1 MSDAQAPRQPGPDTP
16 FEIGLVMAGAIS
28 AGAYTAGVIDFLV
41 EALDEWEKAK
51 AFARAHPDDPKARE
65 CPMHEVKIK
74 VMAGASAGGMTSGL
88 AAGLLGM
95 DYEPVVAQ
103 PDPDRP
109 AQPTNNNLY
118 RSWVNTIDID
128 PLLGSRDL
136 DGSANAPIQSVL
148 DSSILDDIAA
158 DAFHFE
164 RPDARKSRPYVA
176 DPLHV
181 FLTVTNLRGIPYP
194 LNFANFSHSQKIALY
209 EMTMHADNMHFM
221 LSRDEPPKDQGAFWL
236 KPYDFGNPASWG
248 LLQKTA
254 LATGAFPVGLAPVLL
269 KRLSAQYD
277 VRHWPH
283 KGPYEV
289 NGHHYCEY
297 WMPIPPQFGNGGK
310 AFEYDFLCVDGG
322 VMNNEPLDLA
332 NLVLTGPLGAE
343 PVEGDKVTRATVMIL
358 PFPNSTGFS
367 RTYDG
372 KTDLLHLIPTIF
384 NSLISQA
391 RFKPSELTMAND
403 PDVYSRFLVVPRR
416 GYRASGEIEPFTIA
430 CGSLEGFGGF
440 LSRKFREH
448 DYQLGRRNC
457 QWFLKQYFTLP
468 SKEEKRN
475 RLFDHWTPEA
485 RAKFAVHK
493 STDPSVV
500 LPILPVIPLM
510 GTAGERDVPAPTWPT
525 FTEAE
530 FQALR
535 PKVKSRLARVVKALV
550 DENIQGFLWGPL
562 ARGSIKS
569 AWWLK
574 GGDVVDR
581 VMQTIRDDLTMRG
594 LMRP

>member
-1 MSDAQAPRQPGPDTP
+1 MPDAQVPREPGPDIP

-28 AGAYTAGVIDFLV
+28 AGAYSAGVVDFLV
-41 EALDEWEKAK
+41 ETLDEWEKAK
-51 AFARAHPDDPKARE
+51 EFARQHSADPKARE
-65 CPMHEVKIK
+65 CPMHEIKIK

-95 DYEPVVAQ
+95 DYEPVVTQ
-103 PDPDRP
+103 PPPGLP
-109 AQPTNNNLY
+109 ATPANNNLY

-128 PLLGSRDL
+128 PLLGSKDL
-136 DGSANAPIQSVL
+136 DGGANGPVQSVL
-148 DSSILDDIAA
+148 DSSILLDIA
-158 DAFHFE
+158 DNAFRFE
-164 RPDARKSRPYVA
+164 RPNARKSRPYVA

-194 LNFANFSHSQKIALY
+194 LDFANFAQSEKVKLY
-209 EMTMHADNMHFM
+209 EMTMHADNMHFI
-221 LSRDEPPKDQGAFWL
+221 LSRDEPPKEQGAFWL
-236 KPYDFGNPASWG
+236 KPYDFQNPETWG

-254 LATGAFPVGLAPVLL
+254 LATGAFPVGLAPILL
-269 KRLSAQYD
+269 KRLSSQYD

-283 KGPYEV
+283 KGPYEE
-289 NGHHYCEY
+289 NGRHYCEY
-297 WMPIPPQFGNGGK
+297 WKAIPPQFEGNGQ
-310 AFEYDFLCVDGG
+310 AFDYDFLCVDGG

-332 NLVLTGPLGAE
+332 NLVLSGPLGAE
-343 PVEGDKVTRATVMIL
+343 PVEGDKVTRAAIMIL

-372 KTDLLHLIPTIF
+372 KTDLLHLLPTTF

-391 RFKPSELTMAND
+391 RFKPSELAMAND
-403 PDVYSRFLVVPRR
+403 PAVYSRFLIVPRR
-416 GYRASGEIEPFTIA
+416 GFRSDGELEPFTIA
-430 CGSLEGFGGF
+430 GGSLGGFGGF

-468 SKEEKRN
+468 SEGEKRN

-485 RAKFAVHK
+485 RTKFAVRK

-500 LPILPVIPLM
+500 LPILPIIPLM
-510 GTAGERDVPAPTWPT
+510 GSAAPDVPAPAWPN
-525 FTEAE
+525 FTEDE
-530 FQALR
+530 FKALR

-550 DENIQGFLWGPL
+550 DENIEGFLWGPL
-562 ARGSIKS
+562 ARGALKS

-574 GGDVVDR
+574 GGEVVDH
-581 VMQTIRDDLTMRG
+581 VMKTIRDDLTIRRIMK
-594 LMRP
+594 